1 MYGRFNVRKPL
12 GELLLEQGWLGP
24 AQLEQ
29 ALEEQR
35 RSKEPLGQIL
45 LRKGWVSKPAL
56 YELLAQQQGVPLVFP
71 SELEIP
77 AELPR
82 RIDGR
87 FAREQRV
94 LPFKESPEE
103 LHVALARPT
112 DLALLDELR
121 FRTGRRIVPYLAP
134 EDEILQALERVEAL
148 PSQAQLLPPPPQAGP
163 SLLEE
168 TGPIVELAENLLQ
181 RALRARATDLHLEP
195 QANLLLVRMRV
206 DGVMHEVARLSK
218 DLEASLIARYKV
230 LGQMD
235 IADRRR
241 PQDGHFTY
249 AFAGHDYDIRLSS
262 IGTLFGERMA
272 LRLIQATRLFLSL
285 EELGFFPEDLPRLEQ
300 MFRAPY
306 GLVLAAGPTGSGKTT
321 TLYAA
326 LRHIYT
332 PEKNF
337 FTIEDPVEIALEGI
351 TQIPIQPKIGMD
363 FDQILRSVL
372 RQDPDVIM
380 IGEIRDQT
388 TLQTAVRAALT
399 GHLVLATL
407 HANNAIATVSRLV
420 EMGAPAH
427 LVGATLVGVIAQRL
441 VRRPCPQC
449 AQIFPVPEALKPAFG
464 SLQSEIRGLGC
475 TYCGQTGYYG
485 RTGLYEV
492 YLPDAESRH
501 LIATGASENPLRQ
514 QAQAQGHKTLWQVAS
529 RAVQEGLTTTQEVVR
544 VLGWGMEGF

>member
-1 MYGRFNVRKPL
+1 MHGRFNLRKPL
-12 GELLLEQGWLGP
+12 GNLLVEQGWLDQP
-24 AQLEQ
+24 QLEQ
-29 ALEEQR
+29 ALDEQR
-35 RSKEPLGQIL
+35 RSREPLGQIL
-45 LRKGWVSKPAL
+45 LRKGWISKQAL
-56 YELLAQQQGVPLVFP
+56 YRLLAQQQNVPLVFP
-71 SELEIP
+71 DDLEIP
-77 AELPR
+77 PELLR
-82 RIDGR
+82 RVDGR
-87 FAREQRV
+87 FAREQQV

-103 LHVALARPT
+103 LHVALAHPS

-121 FRTGRRIVPYLAP
+121 FRTGKRIVPYLAP
-134 EDEILQALERVEAL
+134 EDEILQALERVEDRLEEVSVAS
-148 PSQAQLLPPPPQAGP
+148 PAPRVGP
-163 SLLEE
+163 SILEE
-168 TGPIVELAENLLQ
+168 TAPTVELAENLLQ

-195 QANLLLVRMRV
+195 QANFLLVRMRV
-206 DGVMHEVARLSK
+206 DGVMQEVARLSK

-235 IADRRR
+235 IAERRR

-249 AFAGHDYDIRLSS
+249 SFAGQDYDIRLSS
-262 IGTLFGERMA
+262 MGAVFGERMA
-272 LRLIQATRLFLSL
+272 LRLIQATRLLLGL
-285 EELGFFPEDLPRLEQ
+285 EDLGVFPEDLPRLEQ

-306 GLVLAAGPTGSGKTT
+306 GLVLAVGPTGSGKTT

-326 LRHIYT
+326 LRHIHT

-351 TQIPIQPKIGMD
+351 SQIPVQPKIGMD

-407 HANNAIATVSRLV
+407 HANNAIAAISRLM
-420 EMGAPAH
+420 EMGTPAH

-449 AQIFPVPEALKPAFG
+449 ARISPIPTELQPAFT
-464 SLQSEIRGLGC
+464 SIQSEMRGLGC
-475 TYCGQTGYYG
+475 AYCGQTGYYG
-485 RTGLYEV
+485 LSGLYEV
-492 YLPDAESRH
+492 YLPDTESRH
-501 LIATGASENPLRQ
+501 LMATGASENLLRQ
-514 QAQAQGHKTLWQVAS
+514 QAQGHKTLWQVAG
-529 RAVQEGLTTTQEVVR
+529 RAVQEGLTTSQEVVR
-544 VLGWGMEGF
+544 VLGWGMDMEGL